1 MLFNQETVNRKY
13 FRSGPDPQ
21 LSRFFWKTYFVLKTF
36 RRRFFLEERH
46 IVLTHHQHIPEAFA
60 RVSLLERG
68 SLGVELL
75 STSSG
80 GGNHHLLI
88 SSCKYTHTHT
98 QPSGPSFR
106 PATTRSWVWGDC
118 WCMCVLAARTAGD
131 AGVHLSEA
139 WVSLLREQGFCL
151 VNVLPRLVYAA
162 ANIGHRDL
170 RERNQKVVRS
180 IHNLFI
186 FAIWEL

>member
-1 MLFNQETVNRKY
+1 MLFNQQTVNRKY

-21 LSRFFWKTYFVLKTF
+21 FSRFFWNTYFVLKTF

-88 SSCKYTHTHT
+88 SSCKYTHTRSHQGPVLDLQLPGHESEVIVDVCVFLPLV
-98 QPSGPSFR
+98 QPEMPVYISAKRGSLSWENRASVLSMFF
-106 PATTRSWVWGDC
+106 PASCTPLLTLDTGTWGKGTR
-118 WCMCVLAARTAGD
+118 R
-131 AGVHLSEA
+131 
-139 WVSLLREQGFCL
+139 SLGQ
-151 VNVLPRLVYAA
+151 
-162 ANIGHRDL
+162 
-170 RERNQKVVRS
+170 S
-180 IHNLFI
+180 ITFLF
-186 FAIWEL
+186 